1 MFRSPT
7 GKTGAGGKP
16 VGRGAHGSAPHGPR
30 LASCSRQTKE
40 TALSGVVFFVGGFL
54 EIMFRFPNL
63 FIFAKKYH
71 VMPQISSFY
80 GIVIFMNFTDHSPAH
95 FHAWYGEYK
104 VTVGIRDGVVTGKM
118 PGRALRM
125 VLEWLDLH
133 RDELISNWEKAQN
146 GTPLDKIEPLN

>member
-1 MFRSPT
+1 MLK
-7 GKTGAGGKP
+7 G
-16 VGRGAHGSAPHGPR
+16 
-30 LASCSRQTKE
+30 
-40 TALSGVVFFVGGFL
+40 
-54 EIMFRFPNL
+54 
-63 FIFAKKYH
+63 AKKQPY
-71 VMPQISSFY
+71 VACIRENVYFCKKN
-80 GIVIFMNFTDHSPAH
+80 ITLCLRLVRFT
-95 FHAWYGEYK
+95 WYGEYK